1 MMVLVILLGVLVVVL
16 GVIAILQSNTID
28 SLMDLRKL
36 KNDEYAKELIS
47 DAESIARLKKQLD
60 AAQNAYLTLGRYILE
75 NKEKLNDEED

>member
-1 MMVLVILLGVLVVVL
+1 MMMLVILLGVLVVVL
-16 GVIAILQSNTID
+16 GVIVFLQSNTID

-36 KNDEYAKELIS
+36 ENDEYAEELMS
-47 DAESIARLKKQLD
+47 DAESIARLSQQLD

>member
-16 GVIAILQSNTID
+16 GVIVFLQSNTID

-36 KNDEYAKELIS
+36 ENDEYAEELMS
-47 DAESIARLKKQLD
+47 DAESISRLKQQLD

-75 NKEKLNDEED
+75 NKEKLND